1 MNNNQGLE
9 NIKKQLLDF
18 FSLKKEIGRMEFCIY
33 GVIPIS
39 LYFFF
44 IESLRRNCIYSI

>member
-39 LYFFF
+39 LYFF
-44 IESLRRNCIYSI
+44 Y